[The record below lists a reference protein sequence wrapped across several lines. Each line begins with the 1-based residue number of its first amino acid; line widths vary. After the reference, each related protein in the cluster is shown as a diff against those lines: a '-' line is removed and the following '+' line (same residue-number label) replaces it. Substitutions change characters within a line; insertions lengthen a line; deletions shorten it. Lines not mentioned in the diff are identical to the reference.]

1 MESKNIELIKY
12 NSDGMLFLSPDFVKF
27 YKSKIMYDENLI
39 SLEKKCI
46 FAEKFLK
53 MLRLYSFE
61 IIYDPIKY
69 YCSSF

>member
-1 MESKNIELIKY
+1 MVTKVQKNKEQLKK
-12 NSDGMLFLSPDFVKF
+12 NAR
-27 YKSKIMYDENLI
+27 NLI

>member
-1 MESKNIELIKY
+1 MVCFMVTKVQKNKEQLKK
-12 NSDGMLFLSPDFVKF
+12 NAR
-27 YKSKIMYDENLI
+27 NLI